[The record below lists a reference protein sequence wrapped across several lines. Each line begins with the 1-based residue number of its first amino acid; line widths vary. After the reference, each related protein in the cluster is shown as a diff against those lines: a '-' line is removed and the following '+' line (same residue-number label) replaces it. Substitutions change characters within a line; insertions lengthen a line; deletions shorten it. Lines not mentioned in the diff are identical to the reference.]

1 VEGVAHKSDRTS
13 EKTNMET
20 KIENQGEQLDP
31 VTIVFARDVK
41 PDRVDEFEQWVKDIR
56 EVVRQFEGYQGMD
69 VIRPGDHAHPE
80 YVIVLRFDDYPC
92 LRAWMASPER
102 EEWVQKSKPLTI
114 GETFIQEAHGFE
126 PWFTLPEHHH
136 APNPPAKYKMAAL
149 TILAIYPLLMIVST
163 VLGYLLNGIV
173 PRPLIILMTVLI
185 LVPLMTYYVMPW
197 VTGLFR
203 GWLYPAPE

>member
-1 VEGVAHKSDRTS
+1 
-13 EKTNMET
+13 MET
-20 KIENQGEQLDP
+20 DNENQSKQLDP
-31 VTIVFARDVK
+31 VTVVFARDVK
-41 PDRVDEFEQWVKDIR
+41 PDCVDEFEKWINGIK
-56 EVVRQFEGYQGMD
+56 EVIRQFDGYQGMD

-102 EEWVQKSKPLTI
+102 EEWVEKSKPLTI

-136 APNPPAKYKMAAL
+136 APSAPPKHKMAAL
-149 TILAIYPLLMIVST
+149 TILAIYPLLLVVSSLLGLLLGHLIHRTLVILLTVIV
-163 VLGYLLNGIV
+163 
-173 PRPLIILMTVLI
+173 

-203 GWLYPAPE
+203 GWLYPTNS

>member
-126 PWFTLPEHHH
+126 PWFTLPDDSQYRSWLSSKRNRATTPDHTDDGANLGSAHDILRH
-136 APNPPAKYKMAAL
+136 ALGNR
-149 TILAIYPLLMIVST
+149 IV
-163 VLGYLLNGIV
+163 
-173 PRPLIILMTVLI
+173 
-185 LVPLMTYYVMPW
+185 
-197 VTGLFR
+197 
-203 GWLYPAPE
+203 

>member
-1 VEGVAHKSDRTS
+1 
-13 EKTNMET
+13 MET
-20 KIENQGEQLDP
+20 DNENQSKQLDP
-31 VTIVFARDVK
+31 VTVVFARDVK
-41 PDRVDEFEQWVKDIR
+41 PDRVDEFEKWVKDIR

-102 EEWVQKSKPLTI
+102 EEWVEKSKPLTI

-136 APNPPAKYKMAAL
+136 APSAPPKHKMAAL
-149 TILAIYPLLMIVST
+149 TILAIYPLLLVVSSLLGLLLGHLIHRTLVILLTVIV
-163 VLGYLLNGIV
+163 
-173 PRPLIILMTVLI
+173 

-203 GWLYPAPE
+203 GWLYPTNS

>member
-1 VEGVAHKSDRTS
+1 
-13 EKTNMET
+13 MET
-20 KIENQGEQLDP
+20 DNENQSKQLDP
-31 VTIVFARDVK
+31 VTVVFARDVK
-41 PDRVDEFEQWVKDIR
+41 PDRVDEFEKWINGIK
-56 EVVRQFEGYQGMD
+56 EVVRQFDGYQGMD

-102 EEWVQKSKPLTI
+102 EEWVEKSKPLTI

-126 PWFTLPEHHH
+126 PWFTLPEHHL
-136 APNPPAKYKMAAL
+136 APSAPPKHKMAAL
-149 TILAIYPLLMIVST
+149 TILAIYPLLLIVSSLLGLLLGHLIHRTLVILLT
-163 VLGYLLNGIV
+163 VIV
-173 PRPLIILMTVLI
+173 

-203 GWLYPAPE
+203 GWLYPTNS